1 MKYVLALFAILCFS
15 GCTTTSKMNVVDLN
29 YYQIDCERRDEQL
42 AFLRRQMPTKNER
55 IINGLQ
61 MTSVIGTVSS
71 ISNGTYAEERATF
84 DRRQEAIARLI
95 IYQIEAYCP
104 APTPKPQ
111 GCVHI
116 REDMPAGS
124 SQGAR
129 CYSGG
134 NTTPVVNRWEVK

>member
-1 MKYVLALFAILCFS
+1 MKYFFILIAFLCIT
-15 GCTTTSKMNVVDLN
+15 GCTTSSRMNVVDLN

-42 AFLRRQMPTKNER
+42 AFLRGQMPTKNER

-71 ISNGTYAEERATF
+71 ISNGTYQEDRAVF
-84 DRRQEAIARLI
+84 DRRQESIARLI

-104 APTPKPQ
+104 APKPKPQ
-111 GCVHI
+111 GCIHI
-116 REDMPAGS
+116 NEDLPAGS

-134 NTTPVVNRWEVK
+134 NTTPIVNRWEVK